1 MCKTHKKEPFP
12 LLEPLKGTQPCD
24 NILIG
29 KNPLFLEGV
38 QLEVAGVERTTPLK
52 AIRSHCIDCCA
63 GASAELQHCLA
74 MRYAL
79 WHRMT
84 GANSFQRRR

>member
-1 MCKTHKKEPFP
+1 M
-12 LLEPLKGTQPCD
+12 LD
-24 NILIG
+24 LIYHIE
-29 KNPLFLEGV
+29 L
-38 QLEVAGVERTTPLK
+38 QAGRIARTTPLR
-52 AIRSHCIDCCA
+52 AIGLDCIDCCA

-84 GANSFQRRR
+84 VANSFQRRR